1 MKKKNLILPILILSC
16 MICIPS
22 CGNTVH
28 YDSAELK
35 TALDELLPLSYELNE
50 IYFGE
55 GLPQTDDRT
64 LVDKLYGAFAA
75 NVKSLNYHPVAEDCG
90 YSSIAD
96 IKEATEAVF
105 TDEYCAYLYELAFD
119 GISSDKVDVEAEE
132 EETEEEEAKLGE
144 GEIIESGGEITSSY
158 SAPVMLDVTASY
170 ARYLEQNGMLTVR
183 RDLADDAYTLGREYD
198 TDKMEITLEK
208 PDYVIVTL
216 PSYVNGEYDC
226 DVDLKLVYTDEG
238 WRLDTP
244 TY

>member
-1 MKKKNLILPILILSC
+1 MKKYITILLLATAVMTSC
-16 MICIPS
+16 ESTPD
-22 CGNTVH
+22 
-28 YDSAELK
+28 YDPAELK

-55 GLPQTDDRT
+55 GLPQTDDQA

-90 YSSIAD
+90 YSSIAE
-96 IKEATEAVF
+96 IKAATEAVF
-105 TDEYCAYLYELAFD
+105 TEDYCAYLYELAFD
-119 GISSDKVDVEAEE
+119 GISSDKVEVEAETEAEE
-132 EETEEEEAKLGE
+132 EEGEIGE

-158 SAPVMLDVTASY
+158 TAPVMLDVTASY
-170 ARYLEQNGMLTVR
+170 ARYLEQNGILTVR
-183 RDLADDAYTLGREYD
+183 RDLANDAYTLGREYD

-208 PDYVIVTL
+208 PDYVIVTV
-216 PSYVNGEYDC
+216 PSYMNGEYDC
-226 DVDLKLVYTDEG
+226 DVELKLVYTEEG